1 MGKIQIM
8 DEWLSN
14 KIAAGEVV
22 ERPSS
27 VVKELV
33 ENAIDAGSTSIEVFL
48 EEAGLTSIQVTDNG
62 SGMDE
67 EDALKSFSRHATSKI
82 NKEQDL
88 FRIRTLGFRGEALA
102 SIASVSKVTLKT
114 SDGENNGIEIQMN
127 GGHLISKKPTAF
139 RKGTDITIA
148 QLFYN
153 TPARLKYLKTIQT
166 ELGHSIDYMNRLALA
181 NPEIAFRLVHNGGT
195 LLQTNGRGNVQQV
208 VAAIYGMQ
216 NAKKMI
222 SFSAES
228 KDYKIH
234 GLASLPEV
242 TRANKNYMSLFVN
255 GRYVKH
261 YLVQKAIVDAYHTYL
276 PIERYPIVVLYI
288 EGDPHLTDVNV
299 HPAKLQIR
307 LSKEQELMTLVQQ
320 TINKSIRET
329 IHVPFAEKKEKAPR
343 VPSEQMNIWK
353 PYTPS
358 LDESKMNAIVEKLT
372 AKESGGIKENAGDV
386 TTFNRAQPTEL
397 TADWQEQNYRDA
409 SISSRNQ
416 LTEQNSIDVNNH
428 DATGGEGSSFHTR
441 EESIFSRR
449 EEVLKEANGTLDDR
463 DEGHEPAMDE
473 LPSLN
478 DERATS
484 PEMEERYEPS
494 NSAEQEV
501 KKEPFPQLEI
511 VGQIHGTYIVAQ
523 MEDGFYLIDQHAAQ
537 ERIKYEYFR
546 EKVGEVNP
554 NERQALLLPLT
565 FHYSADEALIL
576 KENASALEEV
586 GVFLEDFGQSSFV
599 VREYP
604 TWFPKGFEQ
613 EIIED
618 LIEQVLKTRKADV
631 KKLREEAA
639 IMMSCKK
646 SIKANYYLTKEQMIV
661 LLDDLR
667 KADNPF
673 TCPHGRP
680 VMIHFSTYEVEKMF
694 KRVM

>member
-33 ENAIDAGSTSIEVFL
+33 ENAIDAGSTSVEVFL

-82 NKEQDL
+82 SKEQDL

-102 SIASVSKVTLKT
+102 SIASVSKVRLKT
-114 SDGENNGIEIQMN
+114 SDGENNGMELLLE
-127 GGHLISKKPTAF
+127 GGHIVSKKPTAF
-139 RKGTDITIA
+139 RRGTDITVS
-148 QLFYN
+148 QLFFN

-166 ELGHSIDYMNRLALA
+166 ELGHSIDYMNRLALGY
-181 NPEIAFRLVHNGGT
+181 PEISFKLVHNGQT

-208 VAAIYGMQ
+208 IAAIYGIQ

-222 SFSAES
+222 PFSAES
-228 KDYKIH
+228 KDYKVH
-234 GLASLPEV
+234 GFASLPEV
-242 TRANKNYMSLFVN
+242 TRASKNYMSLFVN
-255 GRYVKH
+255 GRWVKH

-276 PIERYPIVVLYI
+276 PIERFPIVVLYI
-288 EGDPHLTDVNV
+288 EGDPYLTDVNV

-307 LSKEQELMTLVQQ
+307 LSKEQELLPLIENAVRQA
-320 TINKSIRET
+320 IRAA
-329 IHVPFAEKKEKAPR
+329 IHVPLAEKKEKPVR
-343 VPSEQMNIWK
+343 VPSEQMNLWK
-353 PYTPS
+353 PSPS
-358 LDESKMNAIVEKLT
+358 IDTTKMDQIVEKLN
-372 AKESGGIKENAGDV
+372 AQQFLVKEAIKEV
-386 TTFNRAQPTEL
+386 ETTTDSPKDILHKDKISEQAAQWNRTEITVPHNEQSEMTSTIPSENEREFE
-397 TADWQEQNYRDA
+397 TAVQE
-409 SISSRNQ
+409 
-416 LTEQNSIDVNNH
+416 E
-428 DATGGEGSSFHTR
+428 
-441 EESIFSRR
+441 
-449 EEVLKEANGTLDDR
+449 
-463 DEGHEPAMDE
+463 
-473 LPSLN
+473 
-478 DERATS
+478 
-484 PEMEERYEPS
+484 
-494 NSAEQEV
+494 

-546 EKVGEVNP
+546 DKVGEVNA
-554 NERQALLLPLT
+554 NERQSLLLPLT

-576 KENASALEEV
+576 KENLDALEEV

-599 VREYP
+599 VREHP

-613 EIIED
+613 EIIEE
-618 LIEQVLKTRKADV
+618 LIEQVLKTRKTDV
-631 KKLREEAA
+631 KKLREDAA

-646 SIKANYYLTKEQMIV
+646 SIKANYFLTKEQMV
-661 LLDDLR
+661 ALLEDLR

>member
-82 NKEQDL
+82 SKEPDL

-114 SDGENNGIEIQMN
+114 SDGEHNGLEIQMD
-127 GGHLISKKPTAF
+127 GGHLITKKPTAF
-139 RKGTDITIA
+139 RRGTDITIA

-181 NPEIAFRLVHNGGT
+181 YPEIAFKLVHNGGT

-208 VAAIYGMQ
+208 IAAIYGMQ

-222 SFSAES
+222 PFSAES
-228 KDYKIH
+228 KDYKVH
-234 GLASLPEV
+234 GFVSLPEV
-242 TRANKNYMSLFVN
+242 TRANKNYISIFVN
-255 GRYVKH
+255 GRWVKH

-276 PIERYPIVVLYI
+276 PIERYPIAVLYI
-288 EGDPHLTDVNV
+288 EGDPYLTDVNV

-307 LSKEQELMTLVQQ
+307 LSKEQELLPLIQNA
-320 TINKSIRET
+320 INQAIRSA
-329 IHVPFAEKKEKAPR
+329 IHVPVAEKKEKPVR

-353 PYTPS
+353 PYIPNF
-358 LDESKMNAIVEKLT
+358 DENKMNAIVERLSAEDSVVREPIVSREDSVLSSHPVPVAEKVEETPAELELDWVNPVPEEIPDDV
-372 AKESGGIKENAGDV
+372 AAPVVEEENA
-386 TTFNRAQPTEL
+386 E
-397 TADWQEQNYRDA
+397 
-409 SISSRNQ
+409 
-416 LTEQNSIDVNNH
+416 
-428 DATGGEGSSFHTR
+428 
-441 EESIFSRR
+441 
-449 EEVLKEANGTLDDR
+449 
-463 DEGHEPAMDE
+463 
-473 LPSLN
+473 
-478 DERATS
+478 
-484 PEMEERYEPS
+484 
-494 NSAEQEV
+494 

-546 EKVGEVNP
+546 EKVGDVNP
-554 NERQALLLPLT
+554 NERQSLLLPLT
-565 FHYSADEALIL
+565 FHYSADEALVL
-576 KENASALEEV
+576 QENLHALEEV

-599 VREYP
+599 VREHP

-613 EIIED
+613 ELIEE
-618 LIEQVLKTRKADV
+618 LIEQVLKTRRADV

-646 SIKANYYLTKEQMIV
+646 SIKANYYLTKEQMVV

>member
-82 NKEQDL
+82 SKEPDL

-114 SDGENNGIEIQMN
+114 SDGEHSGLEIQMD
-127 GGHLISKKPTAF
+127 GGHLITKKPTAF
-139 RKGTDITIA
+139 RRGTDITIA

-181 NPEIAFRLVHNGGT
+181 YPEIAFKLVHNGGT

-208 VAAIYGMQ
+208 ISAIYGMQ

-222 SFSAES
+222 PFSAES
-228 KDYKIH
+228 NDYKVH
-234 GLASLPEV
+234 GFVSLPEV
-242 TRANKNYMSLFVN
+242 TRANKNYISIFVN
-255 GRYVKH
+255 GRWVKH

-276 PIERYPIVVLYI
+276 PIERYPIAVLYI
-288 EGDPHLTDVNV
+288 EGDPYLTDVNV

-307 LSKEQELMTLVQQ
+307 LSKEQELLPLVQNA
-320 TINKSIRET
+320 INQAIRSA
-329 IHVPFAEKKEKAPR
+329 IHVPVAEKKEKPVR

-353 PYTPS
+353 PYTPKF
-358 LDESKMNAIVEKLT
+358 DEHKMNAIVERL
-372 AKESGGIKENAGDV
+372 SSENSVVREPIVNQGAGVISSQPVDQKV
-386 TTFNRAQPTEL
+386 EELPTEL
-397 TADWQEQNYRDA
+397 DIGWVNPVIEETPD
-409 SISSRNQ
+409 
-416 LTEQNSIDVNNH
+416 DVVVPVV
-428 DATGGEGSSFHTR
+428 E
-441 EESIFSRR
+441 
-449 EEVLKEANGTLDDR
+449 EEVVE
-463 DEGHEPAMDE
+463 
-473 LPSLN
+473 
-478 DERATS
+478 
-484 PEMEERYEPS
+484 
-494 NSAEQEV
+494 

-554 NERQALLLPLT
+554 NERQSLLLPLT

-576 KENASALEEV
+576 KENLHALEEV

-599 VREYP
+599 VREHP

-613 EIIED
+613 ELIEE
-618 LIEQVLKTRKADV
+618 LIEQVLKTRRADV

-646 SIKANYYLTKEQMIV
+646 SIKANYYLTKEQMVV

-680 VMIHFSTYEVEKMF
+680 VLVHFSTYEVEKMF